1 MIVNKIKH
9 NGHIEISD
17 IVNNERF
24 SKVYIGYSLEDAKRQ
39 FKSDVHNHRILNLVD
54 LVINNHDDRIKG
66 E

>member
-39 FKSDVHNHRILNLVD
+39 FRSDFYNYRIFNVGMM
-54 LVINNHDDRIKG
+54 I
-66 E
+66 

>member
-39 FKSDVHNHRILNLVD
+39 FRSDFYNHRIVNVGMM
-54 LVINNHDDRIKG
+54 I
-66 E
+66 